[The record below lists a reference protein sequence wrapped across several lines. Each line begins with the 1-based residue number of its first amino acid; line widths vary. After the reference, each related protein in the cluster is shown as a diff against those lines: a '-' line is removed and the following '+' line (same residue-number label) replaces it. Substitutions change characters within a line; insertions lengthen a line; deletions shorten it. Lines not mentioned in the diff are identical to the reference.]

1 MSMTVKQKQA
11 LLLFLGYYVGE
22 VDGVWGTLS
31 KTATLAFQQDHGL
44 NAYGIFG
51 DATEKAARAAV
62 AADEAKKPTTT
73 TTSKDSGGFWDE
85 IVYFDR
91 SEFACHCGGKYC
103 NGYPAEP
110 QEKLIRVADR
120 VRKGLGG
127 SATVSSGVRCKT
139 HNSNMGGVS
148 NSRHL
153 SGKAMDFCIAG
164 KSAEQTLAYVQA
176 QPEIRYAYAIDS
188 TFVHMDIE

>member
-1 MSMTVKQKQA
+1 MTVKQKQC
-11 LLLFLGYYVGE
+11 LLAYLGYYVGE
-22 VDGVWGTLS
+22 IDGIWGTLS

-44 NAYGIFG
+44 QDDGIFG
-51 DATEKAARAAV
+51 ETTEKAARAAV
-62 AADEAKKPTTT
+62 AADEVKVPTVDNGT
-73 TTSKDSGGFWDE
+73 FWDE
-85 IVYFDR
+85 ITYFDR

-103 NGYPAEP
+103 NGFPTEP

-120 VRKGLGG
+120 ARRFLGG
-127 SATVSSGVRCKT
+127 PATVSSGVRCSK
-139 HNSNMGGVS
+139 HNSAVGGVT

-164 KSAEQTLAYVQA
+164 KSAEQTLAYVQG